1 MQHRK
6 ALAMMLAG
14 CVRSE
19 RAIRTWEIPA
29 YLRNQLLR
37 AVNSVGANM
46 AEGYGRGNGQQLFF
60 YRMARGSAVESLYH
74 LAVADWPSEAKR
86 QVKIRMVR
94 VCRVLARV
102 LAGR

>member
-1 MQHRK
+1 MHHK
-6 ALAMMLAG
+6 ELAMMLAG

-19 RAIRTWEIPA
+19 RAIRTWGIPA

-74 LAVADWPSEAKR
+74 LAVADWPTKR